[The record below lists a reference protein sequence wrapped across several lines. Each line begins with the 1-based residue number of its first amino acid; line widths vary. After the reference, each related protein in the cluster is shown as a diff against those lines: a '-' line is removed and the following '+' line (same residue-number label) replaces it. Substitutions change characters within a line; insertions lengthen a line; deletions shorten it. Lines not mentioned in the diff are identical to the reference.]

1 MLATN
6 DAESTIGSR
15 PSTPFL
21 LVGFFAFGVSFSLL
35 NSHWQSLIQTKVGFA
50 LQGRVISAN
59 QLLVWAMMPIGYFL
73 TGIMIDHVLSPLVD
87 AGGVF
92 EGWLGSG
99 GGRGIGLMFVIIG
112 SLEIIW
118 GLIGWQ
124 AKRLRQMGDTL
135 PDAIPSAVIVSDRS
149 QLQQLADEQLQHAT
163 N

>member
-1 MLATN
+1 M
-6 DAESTIGSR
+6 
-15 PSTPFL
+15 
-21 LVGFFAFGVSFSLL
+21 V
-35 NSHWQSLIQTKVGFA
+35 
-50 LQGRVISAN
+50 
-59 QLLVWAMMPIGYFL
+59 PIGYFL

-92 EGWLGSG
+92 EGWLGSS

-124 AKRLRQMGDTL
+124 TKRLRQMEDTL